1 MVIKDIRDLLGGGV
15 LVAIGIAAGL
25 AAISYGIGSPTAA
38 EPGFF
43 PVILS
48 CLLMLVGLG
57 VIVSGLDFRGKA
69 PKGEPLRFDAWHL
82 WCLAV
87 IAGGFALFGLL
98 LPVAGLFLTCAVTIT
113 LVGFGSRLQSLP
125 AAILTALVLSAMGV
139 VLFRYL
145 LDLQVPA
152 WPWGG

>member
-1 MVIKDIRDLLGGGV
+1 MVVKDIRDLLGGGV
-15 LVAIGIAAGL
+15 LIAIGVMAGL
-25 AAISYGIGSPTAA
+25 AAKSYGIGSPTAA

-48 CLLMLVGLG
+48 SLLTLIGLG
-57 VIVSGLDFRGKA
+57 VAVSGLDFSGKA

-82 WCLAV
+82 WCLVV

-98 LPVAGLFLTCAVTIT
+98 LPLVGLFVSCAVTIT
-113 LVGFGSRLQSLP
+113 LVGFGSRLLSLQG
-125 AAILTALVLSAMGV
+125 ALATAFILSITAV